1 MGPTLTDCDVV
12 VVGAGLGGLTSG
24 AYLARRGLRVLVLE
38 ETSGV
43 GGRSSSRVIDGIRFP
58 IGANVFG
65 RRVLRIL
72 RDLDTEIPTTNA
84 PMGFVI
90 GAARLTFP
98 ARLTAFREARKLGLS
113 AARVLRA
120 AVMTALA
127 ADRPYPARCSTYQ
140 QVVEFRFTE
149 PALRE
154 MLYLEAWML
163 GARPATLPACSFQV
177 FLDRRYGYH
186 RPFYPVDGADAIA
199 QALAGVITGAG
210 GAVMTACPVE
220 AITVEHGDAT
230 GVLAQ
235 GTWIPARRA
244 VISNADVR
252 TTLGLL
258 RGAPPSDG
266 VAALLQRTRRY
277 REGFSLACLLLL
289 VTPDSPLLG
298 WVTRRGYYQA
308 STILMDSPVN
318 DSLDALESGTLPAA
332 PIVNLVSV
340 EALIARKQHPPQP
353 LPLVVLTLW
362 PSASVSPSER
372 TRFVDHVVD
381 RLEGLSQG
389 FRRSLLWQKLL
400 DPAEYRAA
408 FGISSCPAPVL
419 DAPDYDKEAPA
430 LPVGRLFNVGTSVL
444 PRGAHTGTA
453 VESGRNCANLVLAAR

>member
-1 MGPTLTDCDVV
+1 M
-12 VVGAGLGGLTSG
+12 TSG
-24 AYLARRGLRVLVLE
+24 AYLARAGLRVLVLE

-43 GGRSSSRVIDGIRFP
+43 GGKASSRVIDGIRFP
-58 IGANVFG
+58 IGANTFG

-72 RDLDTEIPTTNA
+72 RDVDTKIRTTDA

-90 GAARLTFP
+90 GTARLTHP

-113 AARVLRA
+113 AARLLRA
-120 AVMTALA
+120 AATTALA
-127 ADRPYPARCSTYQ
+127 SDRSYPASCETYQ
-140 QVVEFRFTE
+140 EVVEVLFPE

-163 GARPATLPACSFQV
+163 GAHPASLPACAFQV

-186 RPFYPVDGADAIA
+186 RPFYPVDGAHAIA
-199 QALAGVITGAG
+199 QVLAGVITGAG
-210 GAVMTACPVE
+210 GAVVTGCRVE

-230 GVLAQ
+230 GVLAE
-235 GTWIPARRA
+235 GTWVPARRA
-244 VISNADVR
+244 VISNADLR
-252 TTLGLL
+252 ATLGLL
-258 RGAPPSDG
+258 RDAPPNGG
-266 VAALLQRTRRY
+266 VAALLQRTSRY

-289 VTPDSPLLG
+289 VAPDTPLLG

-318 DSLDALESGTLPAA
+318 DNLDALERGTLPAA

-340 EALIARKQHPPQP
+340 EALIASKQHRLRP
-353 LPLVVLTLW
+353 LPFVVLTLW
-362 PSASVSPSER
+362 PRAGVSTSAR
-372 TRFVDHVVD
+372 TRFADRVVD
-381 RLEGLSQG
+381 RLEDLCQG
-389 FRRSLLWQKLL
+389 FRHSILWQKLL

-419 DAPDYDKEAPA
+419 DGPDYDKETPA
-430 LPVGRLFNVGTSVL
+430 LPIGRLFNVGTSVL

-453 VESGRNCANLVLAAR
+453 MESGRRCANLVLAAR